1 MWSLSGG
8 QTADNHSKGVY
19 KSTDSGATWTLA
31 GLTDAETGTR
41 IYRLLIH
48 PSNNLI
54 LLASIKNG
62 IYKTIDSGN
71 NWVKKTLNQ
80 WIDME
85 FKPGY
90 PNIVY
95 ASSVGYNNEYIN

>member
-1 MWSLSGG
+1 MEQHGLWL
-8 QTADNHSKGVY
+8 
-19 KSTDSGATWTLA
+19 

-54 LLASIKNG
+54 LLASTKNG

-95 ASSVGYNNEYIN
+95 ASSVGYNNEYINISTDRGENWGYNQIAFGSY